1 MALVTGRRAGGSS
14 AGRIALSLSCLLA
27 GGLCLAVAFL
37 AAPILGAVAGTALA
51 AAVLGGVAT
60 MLALRRAA
68 RLAKQVET
76 LSGEVGLLSRRLLTV
91 EQRETPAPGLDLEAG
106 LSEVTAEI
114 GLLGGIVRELAM
126 AVATQDEDLTRL
138 KAGPAQAAPQAAP
151 AHPAPSQPVQAP
163 PAFAPGPAAPFSAA
177 PVPTAAPAPM
187 QAMPASLPPL
197 HAPPAY
203 AEPAPV
209 PHFQAQAPQ
218 AIPAAH
224 HAAAHHAVAHH
235 AVAHAVAAPAPSW
248 PAEPDAVSAPAPP
261 AAALPAAASRVAPWA
276 ADPILPRDASPA
288 PRRPFVPEPAAEAH
302 PEAEILAALS
312 QGLEVHLQPV
322 VSLPQRKVAFYEALA
337 RLRVG
342 EALLAPAEFLRVL
355 ERHGRTTELDRLM
368 LARVTAIGQ
377 HLASRGSET
386 PVAYALSPGSLFEP
400 GFLRA
405 VGRLIDLHP
414 ELAGRMILALPQRS
428 WHSLDAE
435 QATALAA
442 LRERIGLA
450 VDRVVEPRL
459 DAAALAVRGA
469 SYAKVHIDTLLGEHG
484 AALAT
489 TLARAGI
496 RLVAEGVERE
506 ADVPDL
512 IDLDLPLAQGAVFS
526 PPRVVRPEVLSPP
539 APPPPPPPEPEP
551 PADDPPPPV
560 RRAFRDVLRRAV

>member
-1 MALVTGRRAGGSS
+1 MALITGRRAGGSS
-14 AGRIALSLSCLLA
+14 VSRIALSLSFLVA

-37 AAPILGAVAGTALA
+37 SAPVLGAVAGTALA
-51 AAVLGGVAT
+51 AALLGGVAT
-60 MLALRRAA
+60 ALALRRAG
-68 RLAKQVET
+68 RLARQVEKM
-76 LSGEVGLLSRRLLTV
+76 SSEIDLLSRRLVTL
-91 EQRETPAPGLDLEAG
+91 EQREGPAAPATDLENG

-126 AVATQDEDLTRL
+126 AVAVQDEDLTRL
-138 KAGPAQAAPQAAP
+138 KAGPAAAAQPAAPAFAQPSQAQVPQAQVPPTQVPQAQVLQAQVPPVQVQAAP
-151 AHPAPSQPVQAP
+151 AYA
-163 PAFAPGPAAPFSAA
+163 
-177 PVPTAAPAPM
+177 AAPAP
-187 QAMPASLPPL
+187 
-197 HAPPAY
+197 APRPTAHSETQAY
-203 AEPAPV
+203 AAAPSVGFAPAP
-209 PHFQAQAPQ
+209 AA
-218 AIPAAH
+218 ARPAAPSWIAEL
-224 HAAAHHAVAHH
+224 AATPVAP
-235 AVAHAVAAPAPSW
+235 AAPAH
-248 PAEPDAVSAPAPP
+248 
-261 AAALPAAASRVAPWA
+261 
-276 ADPILPRDASPA
+276 ADPILPREAVPA
-288 PRRPFVPEPAAEAH
+288 PRRPFVPEPAAETH
-302 PEAEILAALS
+302 SEAEILAALA

-342 EALLAPAEFLRVL
+342 EALLSPAEFLRVL

-377 HLASRGSET
+377 HLAARGSET

-405 VGRLIDLHP
+405 VARLIDLHP

-435 QATALAA
+435 QASALRS

-459 DAAALAVRGA
+459 DAAALASLGA
-469 SYAKVHIDTLLGEHG
+469 SYAKVGLDTLLGEHG
-484 AALAT
+484 AALAVS
-489 TLARAGI
+489 LARSGI

-506 ADVPDL
+506 TDVPDL

-539 APPPPPPPEPEP
+539 APEPAPEPQP
-551 PADDPPPPV
+551 PADDPPPPA
-560 RRAFRDVLRRAV
+560 RRAFRDTLRRAV

>member
-1 MALVTGRRAGGSS
+1 MALITGRRAGGSS
-14 AGRIALSLSCLLA
+14 VSRIALSLCFLVA
-27 GGLCLAVAFL
+27 GGLCLTVAFL
-37 AAPILGAVAGTALA
+37 SAPVLGAVAGTALA
-51 AAVLGGVAT
+51 AALLGAVAT
-60 MLALRRAA
+60 GLALRRAG
-68 RLAKQVET
+68 RLARQVEKM
-76 LSGEVGLLSRRLLTV
+76 SGEIDLLSRRLVTL
-91 EQRETPAPGLDLEAG
+91 EQRESPAAPAANMENG

-126 AVATQDEDLTRL
+126 AVAAQDEDLTRL
-138 KAGPAQAAPQAAP
+138 KAGPAAAAPPAAQAAP
-151 AHPAPSQPVQAP
+151 ARAPSAPVPPARVQAAPDCAPASAPAAAPIP
-163 PAFAPGPAAPFSAA
+163 PARPEVRAHAAPSAGLSQAPFAAQPAAPSWLAELAA
-177 PVPTAAPAPM
+177 TPLAPAP
-187 QAMPASLPPL
+187 
-197 HAPPAY
+197 
-203 AEPAPV
+203 
-209 PHFQAQAPQ
+209 
-218 AIPAAH
+218 
-224 HAAAHHAVAHH
+224 
-235 AVAHAVAAPAPSW
+235 
-248 PAEPDAVSAPAPP
+248 
-261 AAALPAAASRVAPWA
+261 AAL
-276 ADPILPRDASPA
+276 ADPILPREAAPA
-288 PRRPFVPEPAAEAH
+288 PRRSFVPEPAAETH
-302 PEAEILAALS
+302 SEAEILAALA

-342 EALLAPAEFLRVL
+342 EALLSPAEFVRVL

-428 WHSLDAE
+428 WRSLDAE
-435 QATALAA
+435 QASALRS

-459 DAAALAVRGA
+459 DAAALAACGA
-469 SYAKVHIDTLLGEHG
+469 SYAKIGLDALLGEHG
-484 AALAT
+484 PALT
-489 TLARAGI
+489 LSLARSGI

-512 IDLDLPLAQGAVFS
+512 IDLDLPLAQGSVFS

-539 APPPPPPPEPEP
+539 APEPAPETPP
-551 PADDPPPPV
+551 PADDPPPPA
-560 RRAFRDVLRRAV
+560 RRAFRDTLRRAV

>member
-14 AGRIALSLSCLLA
+14 ASRIALSLSCLLA

-37 AAPILGAVAGTALA
+37 GAPILGALAGTALA
-51 AAVLGGVAT
+51 AAALGGVAT
-60 MLALRRAA
+60 LLALRRAR
-68 RLAKQVET
+68 RLADQVEK
-76 LSGEVGLLSRRLLTV
+76 LSGEVDLLSRRLLTL
-91 EQRETPAPGLDLEAG
+91 EQREAPAVPNAVLEGG

-138 KAGPAQAAPQAAP
+138 KAGAAAP
-151 AHPAPSQPVQAP
+151 ATVAQPPPAPSPAARPHQPHPQPVQDLSRDVHHDVHRH
-163 PAFAPGPAAPFSAA
+163 PAHSHAMPAAPVHPAA
-177 PVPTAAPAPM
+177 MPFPSVQASPAPRLYGDAPAEGVPAYARAAPAPG
-187 QAMPASLPPL
+187 AASR
-197 HAPPAY
+197 
-203 AEPAPV
+203 
-209 PHFQAQAPQ
+209 F
-218 AIPAAH
+218 
-224 HAAAHHAVAHH
+224 
-235 AVAHAVAAPAPSW
+235 
-248 PAEPDAVSAPAPP
+248 EPDRVPPSSAPAP
-261 AAALPAAASRVAPWA
+261 APWA
-276 ADPILPRDASPA
+276 ADPILPREAVPA
-288 PRRPFVPEPAAEAH
+288 PRRPFVPEPAAEPR
-302 PEAEILAALS
+302 PEAEILAALT
-312 QGLEVHLQPV
+312 QGLEVHLQPI

-342 EALLAPAEFLRVL
+342 ETVLAPDEFLRVL

-405 VGRLIDLHP
+405 VGRLVDLHP
-414 ELAGRMILALPQRS
+414 ELAGRLILALPQRS
-428 WHSLDAE
+428 WRNLDAE
-435 QATALAA
+435 QATALNA

-450 VDRVVEPRL
+450 VDRVSEPRL
-459 DAAALAVRGA
+459 DAAALAARGA
-469 SYAKVHIDTLLGEHG
+469 SYAKVHLETLLGEHG
-484 AALAT
+484 PAIAT

-512 IDLDLPLAQGAVFS
+512 IDLDLPLAQGGVFS

-539 APPPPPPPEPEP
+539 APPAPEPNPDPSP
-551 PADDPPPPV
+551 PADEPPPV

>member
-1 MALVTGRRAGGSS
+1 MALITGRRAGGSS
-14 AGRIALSLSCLLA
+14 VSRVALSLSFLAA

-37 AAPILGAVAGTALA
+37 SAPLLGAVAGTALA
-51 AAVLGGVAT
+51 AALLGGVAT
-60 MLALRRAA
+60 ALAMRRAG
-68 RLAKQVET
+68 RLARQVEKM
-76 LSGEVGLLSRRLLTV
+76 SGEIDLLSRRLVTL
-91 EQRETPAPGLDLEAG
+91 EQRETPAAPAADLESG

-126 AVATQDEDLTRL
+126 AVAVQDEDLTRL
-138 KAGPAQAAPQAAP
+138 KAGPAAAVQPAAPAFVQPPQAPVPQAHTAQAPVPQAPVPPVHVQAAP
-151 AHPAPSQPVQAP
+151 AYAPAPRPAAQSEMRGYAAAP
-163 PAFAPGPAAPFSAA
+163 SAGFAPAAPAQPAA
-177 PVPTAAPAPM
+177 PSWLAELAATPVAPAPAAPIPAAPAP
-187 QAMPASLPPL
+187 
-197 HAPPAY
+197 
-203 AEPAPV
+203 
-209 PHFQAQAPQ
+209 
-218 AIPAAH
+218 
-224 HAAAHHAVAHH
+224 
-235 AVAHAVAAPAPSW
+235 
-248 PAEPDAVSAPAPP
+248 
-261 AAALPAAASRVAPWA
+261 
-276 ADPILPRDASPA
+276 ADSILPREAAPA
-288 PRRPFVPEPAAEAH
+288 PRRPFVPEPAAETH
-302 PEAEILAALS
+302 SEAEILAALA

-342 EALLAPAEFLRVL
+342 EALLSPAEFLRVL

-428 WHSLDAE
+428 WRSLDAE
-435 QATALAA
+435 QASALRS

-450 VDRVVEPRL
+450 VDRVADPRL
-459 DAAALAVRGA
+459 DAAALASLGA
-469 SYAKVHIDTLLGEHG
+469 SYAKVGLDTLLGEHG
-484 AALAT
+484 AALAVS
-489 TLARAGI
+489 LARSGI

-506 ADVPDL
+506 TDVPDL

-539 APPPPPPPEPEP
+539 APEPAPEPQP

-560 RRAFRDVLRRAV
+560 RRAFRDTLRRAV

>member
-14 AGRIALSLSCLLA
+14 ASRIALSLSCLLA
-27 GGLCLAVAFL
+27 GGLCVAVAFL
-37 AAPILGAVAGTALA
+37 GTPVLGAVAGTALA
-51 AAVLGGVAT
+51 AAILGGVAT
-60 MLALRRAA
+60 ALALRRAR
-68 RLAKQVET
+68 RLAGQVEK
-76 LSGEVGLLSRRLLTV
+76 LSGEIDLLSRRLLTL
-91 EQRETPAPGLDLEAG
+91 EQREAPAAPDATLENG

-126 AVATQDEDLTRL
+126 AVAAQDEDLTRL
-138 KAGPAQAAPQAAP
+138 KAGAPGPATPVQPPAAPSHPVQAP
-151 AHPAPSQPVQAP
+151 PVQAP
-163 PAFAPGPAAPFSAA
+163 PAANLPGQIVPAYASHAAPMHAAPMPFPPGRPYDDAPAPG
-177 PVPTAAPAPM
+177 VPSYAQAAPAPAVPR
-187 QAMPASLPPL
+187 Q
-197 HAPPAY
+197 Y
-203 AEPAPV
+203 EP
-209 PHFQAQAPQ
+209 
-218 AIPAAH
+218 
-224 HAAAHHAVAHH
+224 
-235 AVAHAVAAPAPSW
+235 
-248 PAEPDAVSAPAPP
+248 ERAPAPP
-261 AAALPAAASRVAPWA
+261 PASWS
-276 ADPILPRDASPA
+276 ADPILPRDAAPA
-288 PRRPFVPEPAAEAH
+288 PRRPFVPEPAVESH

-312 QGLEVHLQPV
+312 QGLEVHLQPI

-342 EALLAPAEFLRVL
+342 DALLAPAEFLRVL

-377 HLASRGSET
+377 HLANRGSET

-414 ELAGRMILALPQRS
+414 ELAGRLILALPQRS
-428 WHSLDAE
+428 WRSLDAE
-435 QATALAA
+435 QATALNA

-450 VDRVVEPRL
+450 VDRVTEPRL
-459 DAAALAVRGA
+459 DAASLAARGA
-469 SYAKVHIDTLLGEHG
+469 SYAKVQIETLLGEHG
-484 AALAT
+484 PALST

-539 APPPPPPPEPEP
+539 APPAPEPNPDPTP
-551 PADDPPPPV
+551 PADEPPPV

>member
-1 MALVTGRRAGGSS
+1 MALITGRRAGGSS
-14 AGRIALSLSCLLA
+14 VSRIALSLCFLAA

-37 AAPILGAVAGTALA
+37 SAPLLGAVAGGALA
-51 AAVLGGVAT
+51 AALLGGVAT
-60 MLALRRAA
+60 TLALRRAG
-68 RLAKQVET
+68 RLARQVEKM
-76 LSGEVGLLSRRLLTV
+76 SGEIDLLSRRLVTL
-91 EQRETPAPGLDLEAG
+91 EQREAPAAPTTDLESG

-126 AVATQDEDLTRL
+126 AVAVQDEDLTRL
-138 KAGPAQAAPQAAP
+138 KAGPAAAVQPAAPAFVQPPQAPFPQAPAPLAPAQAAP
-151 AHPAPSQPVQAP
+151 PVYA
-163 PAFAPGPAAPFSAA
+163 
-177 PVPTAAPAPM
+177 AAPAPR
-187 QAMPASLPPL
+187 QAARSETQ
-197 HAPPAY
+197 AY
-203 AEPAPV
+203 A
-209 PHFQAQAPQ
+209 
-218 AIPAAH
+218 
-224 HAAAHHAVAHH
+224 
-235 AVAHAVAAPAPSW
+235 APS
-248 PAEPDAVSAPAPP
+248 AGFAPAPP
-261 AAALPAAASRVAPWA
+261 TAQPAAPSWLAELAATPVAPA
-276 ADPILPRDASPA
+276 PISAASVPADPILPREAAPA
-288 PRRPFVPEPAAEAH
+288 PRRAFVPEPAAETH
-302 PEAEILAALS
+302 SEAEILAALA

-342 EALLAPAEFLRVL
+342 ETLLSPAEFLRVL

-428 WHSLDAE
+428 WRSLDAE
-435 QATALAA
+435 QASALRS

-450 VDRVVEPRL
+450 VDRVADPRL
-459 DAAALAVRGA
+459 DAAALASLGA
-469 SYAKVHIDTLLGEHG
+469 SYAKVGLDTLLGEHG
-484 AALAT
+484 AALAVS
-489 TLARAGI
+489 LARSGI

-506 ADVPDL
+506 TDVPDL

-539 APPPPPPPEPEP
+539 APEPAPEPQP

-560 RRAFRDVLRRAV
+560 RRAFRDTLRRAV